1 MSPQQTIET
10 EGWTFGDWIQANTR
24 AITIAAALL
33 AVGAAGYWF
42 YVRSAE
48 IKRLNAERGLNQ
60 AKQALSA
67 GNAALAQTDL
77 DRIATRYRGT
87 PAGAQAALVLAQMK
101 YDQGKVEEGLKVLE
115 PYQTGGA
122 AGPNLPSVL
131 ALSGDGQLASGK
143 APEAASTYQKAA
155 DATKLPGERAMYLAK
170 AARALMASGKS
181 AEARVIWER
190 LATDP
195 DALMLRNEAEIRLGE
210 LDAKPAGRS

>member
-1 MSPQQTIET
+1 MTQQTIET
-10 EGWTFGDWIQANTR
+10 EGWTFADWIQANTR
-24 AITIAAALL
+24 AITIAGALL

-42 YVRSAE
+42 YVRSND

-77 DRIATRYRGT
+77 ERVATRYKGT
-87 PAGAQAALVLAQMK
+87 APGAQAALVLAQVK
-101 YDQGKVEEGLKVLE
+101 YDQGKIDEGLKILE
-115 PYQTGGA
+115 PYQTEGA
-122 AGPNLPSVL
+122 AGPNLAPVWS
-131 ALSGDGQLASGK
+131 LSGDGHLASGK
-143 APEAASTYQKAA
+143 APEAASAYQKAA

-181 AEARVIWER
+181 AEAKAIWER

-195 DALMLRNEAEIRLGE
+195 DAIMLKNEAEIRLGE
-210 LDAKPAGRS
+210 LTVQPAGKS